1 MTHIVVNMPML
12 VHTFPTYSFQTL
24 DWDLYIYT
32 YMWSNIMEPKQVG
45 THECIDGLKELSIHG
60 RC

>member
-1 MTHIVVNMPML
+1 MPML
-12 VHTFPTYSFQTL
+12 IHTFPTYSSQTL
-24 DWDLYIYT
+24 AWDVYIYIYT

-45 THECIDGLKELSIHG
+45 THEYIDGLKELSIHG